1 MTFAWYAHLRN
12 LHNKAW
18 YIAALVSWNIALFEY
33 LLAVPES
40 PRVIRDWAARRRHGI
55 RAVRRVLHAP
65 TCEERLSL
73 GGCLFARRGVFYFS
87 RISTA
92 ARLQPGSLVPRAVRF
107 RMTQGCEGHQGYRA
121 VGRDAQ
127 AWHATIV
134 SLSAARAP

>member
-1 MTFAWYAHLRN
+1 MRRIMVAMLVPPVALGAHNASRIAPK
-12 LHNKAW
+12 LHH
-18 YIAALVSWNIALFEY
+18 SHG
-33 LLAVPES
+33 S
-40 PRVIRDWAARRRHGI
+40 PGDV
-55 RAVRRVLHAP
+55 RAVCRLLHAP
-65 TCEERLSL
+65 AGEERLPVGRL
-73 GGCLFARRGVFYFS
+73 MLARRGVFYFS